1 MISKISFEDG
11 DSLIF
16 RVVASVVVVFVEVV
30 VAIVAVV
37 VARIF
42 KSIALVVVVPKKIIT
57 LARGP

>member
-16 RVVASVVVVFVEVV
+16 RVVASVVVVVVEVV
-30 VAIVAVV
+30 VAIVAV

-42 KSIALVVVVPKKIIT
+42 KSIALVVVVPKKS
-57 LARGP
+57 

>member
-11 DSLIF
+11 DSLIV
-16 RVVASVVVVFVEVV
+16 RVVASVVEVV

-42 KSIALVVVVPKKIIT
+42 KSIALVVVVPKKNHNF
-57 LARGP
+57 

>member
-16 RVVASVVVVFVEVV
+16 RVVASVVVVEVV

>member
-16 RVVASVVVVFVEVV
+16 RVVASVVVVVVEAV
-30 VAIVAVV
+30 VAIVAV